1 MSLENG
7 STANGSAPR
16 SLPRINEPA
25 PDFEAKSTHG
35 VIHLHD
41 YKGKWVMLFSHPA
54 DFTPVCSTEFIQFA
68 RRYPDFQAL
77 GVQPIGVSVDSVFS
91 HIAWVRN
98 LEQNAGVKVAF
109 PVIAD
114 LDTKVGQAYGMI
126 HPGAS
131 DTAPVRAVFFIDPK
145 QVIRAILYYPQ
156 STGRSVDEI
165 LRVFEALQ
173 VTDAHGVSTPADW
186 KRGQNVVLP
195 PPTTQQ
201 DAEKRAADTSVKKHD
216 WFLAEK
222 ALKEEQAAAKRA

>member
-1 MSLENG
+1 MSIENG
-7 STANGSAPR
+7 AAPR
-16 SLPRINEPA
+16 SLPRINDPA
-25 PDFEAKSTHG
+25 PDFEAKSTQG
-35 VIHLHD
+35 VIHLSD

-68 RRYPDFQAL
+68 RRYADFQAL
-77 GVQPIGVSVDSVFS
+77 GVQPIGVSVDSIFS
-91 HIAWVRN
+91 HIAWMRN
-98 LEQNAGVKVAF
+98 LEHNAKVKVQF
-109 PVIAD
+109 PVVAD
-114 LDTKVGQAYGMI
+114 LDTRVSQAFGMI

-173 VTDAHGVSTPADW
+173 TTDAHGVSTPADW
-186 KRGQNVVLP
+186 KHGQNVVLP
-195 PPTTQQ
+195 PPQTQA
-201 DAEKRAADTSVKKHD
+201 DAEKRVADSSLKQHD

-222 ALKEEQAAAKRA
+222 ELAKK

>member
-1 MSLENG
+1 MSTETGNG
-7 STANGSAPR
+7 FHVNVR

-35 VIHLHD
+35 VIHLSD

-68 RRYPDFQAL
+68 RRYPEFQAL
-77 GVQPIGVSVDSVFS
+77 NVQPVGVSIDSIFS

-98 LEQNAGVKVAF
+98 LEQQAGIKIQF

-114 LDTKVGQAYGMI
+114 LDTKVAQAYGMI
-126 HPGAS
+126 HPNAS
-131 DTAPVRAVFFIDPK
+131 DTATIRAVFFIDPK

-156 STGRSVDEI
+156 STGRSVDEL

-173 VTDAHGVSTPADW
+173 TTDAYSVSTPADW
-186 KRGQNVVLP
+186 KKGAPVVLP
-195 PPTTQQ
+195 PPQTQA
-201 DAEKRAADTSVKKHD
+201 DAEKRANDSSLKVYD

-222 ALKEEQAAAKRA
+222 PLERAATKG

>member
-1 MSLENG
+1 MSTENG
-7 STANGSAPR
+7 NAPAR
-16 SLPRINEPA
+16 LPRINEPA
-25 PDFEAKSTHG
+25 PDFEAKSTQG
-35 VIHLHD
+35 VIHLSD

-68 RRYPDFQAL
+68 RRAADFQKL
-77 GVQPIGVSVDSVFS
+77 NVQPIGVSVDSVFS

-98 LEQNAGVKVAF
+98 LEQNAGVKVTF

-114 LDTKVGQAYGMI
+114 LDTKVAQAYGMI

-145 QVIRAILYYPQ
+145 QVVRAVLYYPQ

-173 VTDAHGVSTPADW
+173 TTDAHGVSTPADW
-186 KRGQNVVLP
+186 KHGGAVVLP
-195 PPTTQQ
+195 PPQTQA
-201 DAEKRAADTSVKKHD
+201 DAEKRAADSSLKKHD

-222 ALKEEQAAAKRA
+222 QLELAAKN

>member
-7 STANGSAPR
+7 STPK
-16 SLPRINEPA
+16 SLPRINDPA
-25 PDFEAKSTHG
+25 PDFEAKSTQG
-35 VIHLHD
+35 VIRLND

-77 GVQPIGVSVDSVFS
+77 GVQPIGVSVDSVYS

-109 PVIAD
+109 PVVAD
-114 LDTKVGQAYGMI
+114 LDTRVAQAYGMI

-173 VTDAHGVSTPADW
+173 TTDAHGVSTPADW
-186 KRGQNVVLP
+186 KRGQNIVLP
-195 PPTTQQ
+195 PPQTQA
-201 DAEKRAADTSVKKHD
+201 DAEKRAADGSVKKHD

-222 ALKEEQAAAKRA
+222 QLAAK

>member
-1 MSLENG
+1 MSIENG
-7 STANGSAPR
+7 AAPR
-16 SLPRINEPA
+16 SLPRINDPA
-25 PDFEAKSTHG
+25 PDFEAKSTQG
-35 VIHLHD
+35 VIHLSD

-68 RRYPDFQAL
+68 RRYADFQAL
-77 GVQPIGVSVDSVFS
+77 GVQPIGVSVDSIFS
-91 HIAWVRN
+91 HIAWMRN
-98 LEQNAGVKVAF
+98 LEQNAKVKVQF
-109 PVIAD
+109 PVVAD
-114 LDTKVGQAYGMI
+114 LDTRVSQAYGMI

-173 VTDAHGVSTPADW
+173 TTDAYGVSTPADW
-186 KRGQNVVLP
+186 KHGQNVVLP
-195 PPTTQQ
+195 PTQTQ
-201 DAEKRAADTSVKKHD
+201 ADAEKRVADSSLKQHD

-222 ALKEEQAAAKRA
+222 ELAKK

>member
-1 MSLENG
+1 MSIENG
-7 STANGSAPR
+7 AAPR
-16 SLPRINEPA
+16 SLPRINDPA
-25 PDFEAKSTHG
+25 PDFEAKSTQG
-35 VIHLHD
+35 VIHLSD

-68 RRYPDFQAL
+68 RRYADFQAL
-77 GVQPIGVSVDSVFS
+77 GVQPIGVSVDSIFS
-91 HIAWVRN
+91 HIAWMRN
-98 LEQNAGVKVAF
+98 LEQNAKVKVQF
-109 PVIAD
+109 PVVAD
-114 LDTKVGQAYGMI
+114 LDTRVSQAYGMI

-173 VTDAHGVSTPADW
+173 TTDAYGVSTPADW
-186 KRGQNVVLP
+186 KHGQNVVLP
-195 PPTTQQ
+195 PPQTQA
-201 DAEKRAADTSVKKHD
+201 DAEKRVADSSLKQHD

-222 ALKEEQAAAKRA
+222 ELAKK

>member
-1 MSLENG
+1 MSIENG
-7 STANGSAPR
+7 AAPR
-16 SLPRINEPA
+16 SLPRINDPA
-25 PDFEAKSTHG
+25 PDFEAKSTQG
-35 VIHLHD
+35 VIHLGD

-68 RRYPDFQAL
+68 RRYADFQAL
-77 GVQPIGVSVDSVFS
+77 GVQPIGVSVDSIFS
-91 HIAWVRN
+91 HIAWMRN
-98 LEQNAGVKVAF
+98 LEQNAKVKVQF
-109 PVIAD
+109 PVVAD
-114 LDTKVGQAYGMI
+114 LDTRVSQAYGMI

-173 VTDAHGVSTPADW
+173 TTDAYGVSTPADW
-186 KRGQNVVLP
+186 KHGQNVVLP
-195 PPTTQQ
+195 PPQTQA
-201 DAEKRAADTSVKKHD
+201 DAEKRVADSSLKQHD

-222 ALKEEQAAAKRA
+222 ELAKK

>member
-1 MSLENG
+1 MSTENG
-7 STANGSAPR
+7 NAPAR
-16 SLPRINEPA
+16 LPRINEPA
-25 PDFEAKSTHG
+25 PDFEAKSTQG
-35 VIHLHD
+35 VIHLSD

-68 RRYPDFQAL
+68 RRAADFQKL
-77 GVQPIGVSVDSVFS
+77 NVQPIGVSVDSVFS

-98 LEQNAGVKVAF
+98 LEQNAGVKVTF
-109 PVIAD
+109 PVVAD
-114 LDTKVGQAYGMI
+114 LDTKVAQAYGMI

-145 QVIRAILYYPQ
+145 QVVRAVLYYPQ

-173 VTDAHGVSTPADW
+173 TTDAHGVSTPADW
-186 KRGQNVVLP
+186 KRGGVVVLP
-195 PPTTQQ
+195 PPQTQA
-201 DAEKRAADTSVKKHD
+201 DAEKRAADTSLKQHD

-222 ALKEEQAAAKRA
+222 QLELAAKK